1 MRAIVC
7 IAHER
12 ENTVLPYIIS
22 VTVSHL
28 YGLFSLYM
36 EFCLY
41 QLICRVNQYEY
52 GRECG
57 VCSTQNLLPDQNF
70 QFSIFNFQLKISN
83 FSYIAVHQMSAE
95 IFIQKSLQW

>member
-1 MRAIVC
+1 MNAPTR
-7 IAHER
+7 
-12 ENTVLPYIIS
+12 
-22 VTVSHL
+22 
-28 YGLFSLYM
+28 LFFYRIL
-36 EFCLY
+36 FAN
-41 QLICRVNQYEY
+41 QLICKVNHYEY

-57 VCSTQNLLPDQNF
+57 VCSTQNFLPDQNF

>member
-1 MRAIVC
+1 MNAPTR
-7 IAHER
+7 
-12 ENTVLPYIIS
+12 
-22 VTVSHL
+22 
-28 YGLFSLYM
+28 LFFYRILSAN
-36 EFCLY
+36 

-57 VCSTQNLLPDQNF
+57 VCSTQNFLPTK
-70 QFSIFNFQLKISN
+70 IFNFQLKISN